1 MRTTRTHQRST
12 ARGAGHA
19 LRRAALSPR
28 GVASVLAMMFL
39 VMFSSLAVAMAVASQ
54 GNLRTANTH
63 LHVLRAMGAAETGMA
78 VAERRLMDAVARF
91 IIERGVVDDEL
102 GAKLWSGGY
111 GAGDGIVEVRPALDG
126 RPDVYQPVSIA
137 DALVNAHMPDA
148 NLVTVTGFPF
158 QADIFTPSGEVDTDV
173 FAADNWVRTGLVGI
187 DAEATDGAMPSAY
200 QITYAPLANGTDV
213 RIIVT
218 GYSSIGATGSTYAYR
233 ASADAATSRP
243 VTRVIQQDYRIV
255 KRAAHAMLSPS
266 RIMIGKNVMIN
277 GDLGAR
283 YTDVDQNNG
292 HPITMRSDFL
302 GLDDTLD
309 QRLQQLFDALVDAD
323 VDGDNRLRVGHAA
336 ESAAIPGGMDD
347 LNGDGQPDNAF
358 ADATNDGY
366 VDEFDVFIRFY
377 DADGDGRVTLSA
389 ALTQGT
395 PAQGRA
401 PEFTRDDDLALLMD
415 SAYPD
420 RNRNGVSGFDDEN
433 NNGRWD
439 PGEAILDV
447 DPRNGSLSDRVLGW
461 RDGFIDRKDQYA
473 KLRGRMVFRATD
485 AAWAAANGGDYSD
498 QLRGPIRPARPG
510 ESPTEFGADD
520 DTLPAISADSFT
532 NSASPLRDAADGQSF
547 EQQVASQLGIA
558 TGELATYTEANNDS
572 TAPRYWR
579 ADLDDAYVFGR
590 TGRHLWEK
598 MPFNS
603 PSYSDYYFRPRYEN
617 MTFRNVQIPQ
627 GNNGLFI
634 NCTFVG
640 VTYARSYTD
649 NAHSNWSNYGK
660 MAWSAANNRP
670 EPVTDPLDKS
680 DFLRYTTGLITD
692 GPANYAEFPD
702 PPVINGATV
711 TGAARDTKQYSNNI
725 RFHNCLFVGS
735 LISDTPQ
742 VYTHVRNKF
751 QFTGGT
757 RFSQSHPEE
766 PGNAQLNPDADDLE
780 EIVKTSLM
788 APNYSVDIGSF
799 NSPTDTFQGGPQG
812 QNVQLTGTVV
822 AGVLD
827 VRGNTTIDGAL
838 LLTFAPTLGE
848 GPLQHMG
855 QAVGNPA
862 DFNSTIG
869 YFGPEDG
876 DQESLD
882 PEVLPIV
889 NGVRI
894 VGYDTDADGIAD
906 VPFDQPRPDGATD
919 VPFYGYGRILLNWN
933 PNLPMP
939 DGVLLPVTAVP
950 LNMTYREGRQ

>member
-1 MRTTRTHQRST
+1 MNARTHRRTTT
-12 ARGAGHA
+12 RGTRRA
-19 LRRAALSPR
+19 LRAAALSPR

-91 IIERGVVDDEL
+91 VVERGVVDEQF
-102 GAKLWSGGY
+102 GTRLWNGSY
-111 GAGDGIVEVRPALDG
+111 GAGDGIVNVRPALDG
-126 RPDVYQPVSIA
+126 RADVYQPVSVA
-137 DALVNAHMPDA
+137 DALVNAHMRDA
-148 NLVTVTGFPF
+148 NLVTVSGFPF
-158 QADIFTPSGEVDTDV
+158 QADIFTPSGGVDTAV
-173 FAADNWVRTGLVGI
+173 FAADNWVRTGLIGI
-187 DAEATDGAMPSAY
+187 DAEATEGAMPAAY
-200 QITYAPLANGTDV
+200 QVTYAPLANGTDV

-233 ASADAATSRP
+233 ATAEAGQSRP

-255 KRAAHAMLSPS
+255 KRPEQAMLSPS
-266 RIMIGKNVMIN
+266 RIMIGKNVMIT

-283 YTDVDQNNG
+283 YTDVAQNNG
-292 HPITMRSDFL
+292 HPITMRSDFY
-302 GLDDTLD
+302 GMNPILD
-309 QRLQQLFDALVDAD
+309 QRLDQLFEALRAGD
-323 VDGDNRLRVGHAA
+323 VDGDNRLRVGHSV
-336 ESAAIPGGMDD
+336 EGAAIPGGMED
-347 LNGDGQPDNAF
+347 LNGDGLPDNAF
-358 ADATNDGY
+358 ADVTGDGY

-377 DADGDGRVTLSA
+377 DTDGDGRVTLSA

-395 PAQGRA
+395 PAQGRT
-401 PEFTRDDDLALLMD
+401 PEFTADDDLALLID

-420 RNRNGVSGFDDEN
+420 RNRNGVSGFVDTN
-433 NNGRWD
+433 SNGRWD
-439 PGEAILDV
+439 PGEALLDI
-447 DPRNGSLSDRVLGW
+447 DPRNGSEADRVLGW

-485 AAWAAANGGDYSD
+485 AAWAAANSGDYS
-498 QLRGPIRPARPG
+498 QHLRGPIRPGRPG
-510 ESPTEFGADD
+510 QSPTQFGADD
-520 DTLPAISADSFT
+520 DALPPISADSFT
-532 NSASPLRDAADGQSF
+532 NSATPLRDAANGLSF
-547 EQQVASQLGIA
+547 EQQVAQQLGVSV
-558 TGELATYTEANNDS
+558 GDLATYTEASTDS
-572 TAPRYWR
+572 TAARFWR
-579 ADLDDAYVFGR
+579 ADLDDAYVFAR

-603 PSYSDYYFRPRYEN
+603 PSYADYYTRPRYEN

-649 NAHSNWSNYGK
+649 NAHTNWSNYGK
-660 MAWSAANNRP
+660 MVWNSSANRP
-670 EPVTDPLDKS
+670 EPATDPLDKS
-680 DFLRYTTGLITD
+680 DFARYFTGQITD
-692 GPANYAEFPD
+692 GPANYDQFPD

-711 TGAARDTKQYSNNI
+711 TGDARNTKRYSNNI

-742 VYTHVRNKF
+742 QYTHVRNKF

-757 RFSQSHPEE
+757 RFAQQHPEE
-766 PGNAQLNPDADDLE
+766 PNNAQLNPNPDDLE

-788 APNYSVDIGSF
+788 VPNYSVDIGSF
-799 NSPTDTFQGGPQG
+799 NSPTDTFAGGPPA
-812 QNVQLTGTVV
+812 QNVQLSGTVV

-827 VRGNTTIDGAL
+827 IRGNTTIDGAL

-855 QAVGNPA
+855 LPIGNPA

-882 PEVLPIV
+882 PESLPII

-894 VGYDTDADGIAD
+894 VGYDTDGDGIAD
-906 VPFDQPRPDGATD
+906 VPFDQPRPPGATD
-919 VPFYGYGRILLNWN
+919 VPFYGYGRIRLNWN
-933 PNLPMP
+933 PDLPMP
-939 DGVLLPVTAVP
+939 DGVLLPLSALP